1 MWSENE
7 LKIKSN
13 IENSALNAL
22 ENKLRKWWE
31 VQENEKRKNP
41 DYKITPF
48 FVWKKKN
55 S

>member
-7 LKIKSN
+7 LKIKNN

-22 ENKLRKWWE
+22 ENKLRKWWDD
-31 VQENEKRKNP
+31 QTCEKKKNP
-41 DYKITPF
+41 EYTIIPF

>member
-13 IENSALNAL
+13 IENSALSAL

-31 VQENEKRKNP
+31 VQEYEKKKNP
-41 DYKITPF
+41 DYTITPF

-55 S
+55 N